1 VRTTTSSLFRKY
13 RRTLLA
19 LGCAFLLGSQL
30 LITPRANVA
39 AAYATAA
46 ARALQGDPSV
56 VGQWSGPIDLGIV
69 AIHTHLLPNGKVLF
83 WSRQQNSGGGDAL
96 GFSQTYV
103 FDTATNSFVTTAFN
117 STTNLFCSGHSFLPD
132 GRLLVAGGHHGADG
146 IGEPHAN
153 IFDPATNTW
162 TRAQDMNAG
171 RWYPTTCPLGNGDA
185 VVVSG
190 NVGSGGVGNNTL
202 PQVFQPA
209 SGTWRSL
216 TSAQLGLQLYPWM
229 LLAPNGRVFNSGP
242 DQFTRYLATSG
253 AGAWFSGPT
262 SNGGFRDYGSS
273 VMYDDGKVL
282 IAGGG
287 GPTNTAEVVNVSR
300 ETPAWRFVGSMAFAR
315 RQMNATLLPDG
326 QVLVTGGTSGG
337 GFTNAVGSVLAAES
351 WNPST
356 ETWTT
361 LASMTERRLYHSTAI
376 LLPDGR
382 VMSGGGGFPASD
394 GGDSNHTTIEYY
406 SPPYLFRGARPAIS
420 SAPASAAGGA
430 EIFVGTPDAASIGK
444 VTLVRLSSVTHAF
457 NQNQHI
463 NILSFRQAAGGLNVS
478 LPRSGTLTPPGHY
491 MLFLVNSNGVPSVA
505 SIIQVASANSQNA
518 IDDSRYFV
526 RQQYY
531 DFFNR
536 EPDDGGL
543 AFWTNNITTCGNTAT
558 CYGQKRLNV
567 ARAFWESGEF
577 QNPLRAS
584 GDPLFNPTPP
594 NGIEYN
600 TQEFV
605 KKCYLIY
612 LRKVGDAGGISF
624 WTNGLNN
631 CIAQNPSNTFQC
643 YNNTINAFLSA
654 GDYRNR
660 FSQP

>member
-1 VRTTTSSLFRKY
+1 M
-13 RRTLLA
+13 LLA

-30 LITPRANVA
+30 LTTPRAVVN
-39 AAYATAA
+39 ATAA
-46 ARALQGDPSV
+46 VAFQGDPSV
-56 VGQWSGPIDLGIV
+56 VGQWSAPIDLGV
-69 AIHTHLLPNGKVLF
+69 VTIHTHLLPTGKVLF
-83 WSRQQNSGGGDAL
+83 WSRQQNGGGDAL

-103 FDTATNSFVTTAFN
+103 FDPATNSFTAFPFN
-117 STTNLFCSGHSFLPD
+117 STTNLFCSGHSFMPD
-132 GRLLVAGGHHGADG
+132 GRLLVTGGHQGADG
-146 IGEPHAN
+146 IGEPHTN
-153 IFDPATNTW
+153 IFDFNTNTW
-162 TRAQDMNAG
+162 SRGPDMNAG
-171 RWYPTTCPLGNGDA
+171 RWYPTTCTLGSGET

-202 PQVFQPA
+202 PQVFQ
-209 SGTWRSL
+209 SNGTWRSL

-229 LLAPNGRVFNSGP
+229 LLAPNGRVFNAGP
-242 DQFTRYLATSG
+242 DQPTLYLATSG
-253 AGAWFSGPT
+253 AGAWFAGPT
-262 SNGGFRDYGSS
+262 SNGGFRDYGSA

-282 IAGGG
+282 ITGGG
-287 GPTNTAEVVNVSR
+287 APTNTAEVVNISR
-300 ETPAWRFVGSMAFAR
+300 EFPAWRFVGSMAFAR

-337 GFTNAVGSVLAAES
+337 GFTNAVGSVFAAEM
-351 WNPST
+351 WNPSS

-382 VMSGGGGFPASD
+382 VMSGGGGFPAST
-394 GGDSNHTTIEYY
+394 GGDANHTTIEYY
-406 SPPYLFRGARPAIS
+406 SPPYLFKGARPSIT
-420 SAPASAAGGA
+420 SAPASAGGGQQ
-430 EIFVGTPDAASIGK
+430 IFVGTPDASSISK

-457 NQNQHI
+457 NQSQHI
-463 NILSFRQAAGGLNVS
+463 NILSFRQTTGGLNVS
-478 LPRSGTLTPPGHY
+478 LPGSGTLCPPGHY

-505 SIIQVASANSQNA
+505 PIIQITSASSQNA

-536 EPDDGGL
+536 EPDDPGL
-543 AFWTNNITTCGNTAT
+543 AFWTNNITTCGNTAS

-567 ARAFWESGEF
+567 TRAFWESGEF
-577 QNPLRAS
+577 QNPLRAN

-600 TQEFV
+600 TLEFV
-605 KKCYLIY
+605 KKCYRIY
-612 LRKVGDAGGISF
+612 LRKEGDTGGVNF
-624 WTNGLNN
+624 WTNGLNS

-643 YNNTINAFLSA
+643 YNNTINAFLVS

-660 FSQP
+660 FSMP

>member
-1 VRTTTSSLFRKY
+1 VLATTSSLSRKY
-13 RRTLLA
+13 RRTLVA

-30 LITPRANVA
+30 LTTPRTVAN
-39 AAYATAA
+39 ATAG
-46 ARALQGDPSV
+46 ARAFQGDPSV
-56 VGQWSGPIDLGIV
+56 VGQWSATLDLGV
-69 AIHTHLLPNGKVLF
+69 VTIHTHLLPNGKVLF
-83 WSRQQNSGGGDAL
+83 WSRQQNGGGDAL
-96 GFSQTYV
+96 GFSQTYT
-103 FDTATNSFVTTAFN
+103 FDPVTNSFVSFPFN

-132 GRLLVAGGHHGADG
+132 GRLLVAGGHQGADG
-146 IGEPHAN
+146 IGEPHTN

-171 RWYPTTCPLGNGDA
+171 RWYPTTCPLGNGET

-242 DQFTRYLATSG
+242 DAPTRYLATSG
-253 AGAWFSGPT
+253 TGAWFAGPT

-282 IAGGG
+282 ITGG
-287 GPTNTAEVVNVSR
+287 GPPTNTTEVINISR

-326 QVLVTGGTSGG
+326 HVLATGGTSGG
-337 GFTNAVGSVLAAES
+337 GFTNAIGSVFAAED
-351 WNPST
+351 WNPAT

-361 LASMTERRLYHSTAI
+361 MASMAERRLYHSTAI

-382 VMSGGGGFPASD
+382 VMVGGGGFPASEN
-394 GGDSNHTTIEYY
+394 GDSNHTTIQYF
-406 SPPYLFRGARPAIS
+406 SPPYLFRGARPSIT

-430 EIFVGTPDAASIGK
+430 EIFVGTPDAASISK

-463 NILSFRQAAGGLNVS
+463 NILSFRTASGGLNVS

-505 SIIQVASANSQNA
+505 SIIQVTSASSQNP

-526 RQQYY
+526 RQHYY

-543 AFWTNNITTCGNTAT
+543 AFWTNNITTCGNTAS

-567 ARAFWESGEF
+567 SRAFWESGEF
-577 QNPLRAS
+577 QDPLRAS

-600 TQEFV
+600 TDEFV
-605 KKCYLIY
+605 RKCYRIY
-612 LRKVGDAGGISF
+612 LRKEGDEGGVTF
-624 WTNGLNN
+624 WRNGLNN

-643 YNNTINAFLSA
+643 YNNTINAFLVA

-660 FSQP
+660 FSKP

>member
-1 VRTTTSSLFRKY
+1 MLTNISSLVGKY

-30 LITPRANVA
+30 LTTPRTVAN
-39 AAYATAA
+39 ATAA
-46 ARALQGDPSV
+46 ARAFQGDPSV
-56 VGQWSGPIDLGIV
+56 VGQWSATLDLGV
-69 AIHTHLLPNGKVLF
+69 VTIHTHLLPTGKVLF
-83 WSRQQNSGGGDAL
+83 WSRQQNGGGDAL
-96 GFSQTYV
+96 GFSQTYT
-103 FDTATNSFVTTAFN
+103 FDPVTNSFLAFPFN

-132 GRLLVAGGHHGADG
+132 GRLLVAGGHQGADNF
-146 IGEPHAN
+146 GEPHTN

-171 RWYPTTCPLGNGDA
+171 RWYPTTCPLGTGEA
-185 VVVSG
+185 LVVSG
-190 NVGSGGVGNNTL
+190 TIQPSVLNTL
-202 PQVFQPA
+202 PQVFQPG

-216 TSAQLGLQLYPWM
+216 TSAQQGLQLYPWM

-253 AGAWFSGPT
+253 TGAWSDGPT

-287 GPTNTAEVVNVSR
+287 APTNTAEVVNISR
-300 ETPAWRFVGSMAFAR
+300 ETPAWRFVGSMAFTR

-326 QVLVTGGTSGG
+326 HVLVTGGTSGG
-337 GFTNAVGSVLAAES
+337 NFSNAIGSVFAAED

-361 LASMTERRLYHSTAI
+361 LASMAERRLYHSTAI

-382 VMSGGGGFPASD
+382 VMVGGGGFPASD
-394 GGDSNHTTIEYY
+394 NGDSNHTTIQYF
-406 SPPYLFRGARPAIS
+406 SPPYLFRGARPSIT
-420 SAPASAAGGA
+420 SAPASAGGG
-430 EIFVGTPDAASIGK
+430 EQIFVGTPNASSISK
-444 VTLVRLSSVTHAF
+444 VTLVRLSSVTHSF

-463 NILSFRQAAGGLNVS
+463 NVLSFRQAAGGLNVS
-478 LPRSGTLTPPGHY
+478 LPRSGTLCPPGHY
-491 MLFLVNSNGVPSVA
+491 MLFLVNSSGVPSVA
-505 SIIQVASANSQNA
+505 SIIQVTSAASQNA

-536 EPDDGGL
+536 EPDDPGL

-577 QNPLRAS
+577 QDPLRANN
-584 GDPLFNPTPP
+584 DPLFFPTPP
-594 NGIEYN
+594 GGIEYN
-600 TQEFV
+600 TEEFV
-605 KKCYLIY
+605 KKCYRIY
-612 LRKVGDAGGISF
+612 LRKEGEAGGVAF
-624 WTNGLNN
+624 WRNGLNS
-631 CIAQNPSNTFQC
+631 CIAQNPSNTSQC
-643 YNNTINAFLSA
+643 YNNTINAFLLA

-660 FSQP
+660 FSKP